1 MEYNFFVSII
11 EKKIEKSIV
20 EELYKK
26 KIIDFFY
33 VNNITS
39 KLDEEINKLK
49 IDDNMKN
56 IVVKIPL

>member
-1 MEYNFFVSII
+1 MKYNFFVSII
-11 EKKIEKSIV
+11 EKKIEKAIV

-33 VNNITS
+33 VNNVTL

>member
-1 MEYNFFVSII
+1 MKYNFFVSII
-11 EKKIEKSIV
+11 EKKIEKAIV

-39 KLDEEINKLK
+39 ILDEEINKLK

>member
-11 EKKIEKSIV
+11 EKKIEKAIV

-33 VNNITS
+33 VNDITL

>member
-11 EKKIEKSIV
+11 EKKIENAIV

-26 KIIDFFY
+26 KIIDFF
-33 VNNITS
+33 NANSITS

-49 IDDNMKN
+49 PDDNMKN

>member
-11 EKKIEKSIV
+11 EKKIENAIV

-26 KIIDFFY
+26 KIIDFF
-33 VNNITS
+33 NANSIIS

-49 IDDNMKN
+49 PDDNMKN

>member
-1 MEYNFFVSII
+1 MKYNFFVSII
-11 EKKIEKSIV
+11 EKKIEKAIV

>member
-11 EKKIEKSIV
+11 EKKIEKAIV

-33 VNNITS
+33 VNNITL

>member
-11 EKKIEKSIV
+11 EKKIEKAIV
-20 EELYKK
+20 KELYKK

-56 IVVKIPL
+56 IVVKITL

>member
-11 EKKIEKSIV
+11 EKKIEKAIV

>member
-1 MEYNFFVSII
+1 MEYNFFVSIV
-11 EKKIEKSIV
+11 EKKIEKAIV

>member
-11 EKKIEKSIV
+11 EKKIENVIV

-26 KIIDFFY
+26 KIIDFF
-33 VNNITS
+33 NANSIIS